1 MGGGGGGPS
10 SLKFLPGV
18 GLGGGV
24 TFLIYHLEGA
34 GEGVRASWKPLWLH
48 PCISYFMGYRYYR

>member
-1 MGGGGGGPS
+1 MDGGGGPS

-24 TFLIYHLEGA
+24 KFLIYLLG
-34 GEGVRASWKPLWLH
+34 GGGRSGP
-48 PCISYFMGYRYYR
+48 PGNPSGYTLAQLMIKLP